1 MIELHDN
8 ECIRIGETYAIVGT
22 VEGMAALT
30 GIDPLEAADN
40 YRARKMS
47 LVWTTIA
54 PALGQGQAGHV
65 ERKRQHGNAVN
76 LRNGQAVKIEDRYYT
91 AGLTS
96 GRLPLIRLVPHNL
109 DEPGART

>member
-8 ECIRIGETYAIVGT
+8 DCIRIGETFAIVGT

-30 GIDPLEAADN
+30 GIDPQEAADN

-54 PALGQGQAGHV
+54 PTLGQGQPGHV
-65 ERKRQHGNAVN
+65 ERRRQHDNAVV
-76 LRNGQAVKIEDRYYT
+76 LRNGQAVQIADRYYT
-91 AGLTS
+91 AALT
-96 GRLPLIRLVPHNL
+96 GRLPLIRLVPHSL

>member
-8 ECIRIGETYAIVGT
+8 NCICISGTYAIVGT

-30 GIDPLEAADN
+30 GVNPQEAADN
-40 YRARKMS
+40 YRDRRMP

-54 PALGQGQAGHV
+54 PALIPGQPGHV
-65 ERKRQHGNAVN
+65 ERKRHHDNAVN

-91 AGLTS
+91 AALTS
-96 GRLPLIRLVPHNL
+96 GRLPTIRLVPHDL
-109 DEPGART
+109 DEAGART

>member
-8 ECIRIGETYAIVGT
+8 ECIRISETYAIIGT

-30 GIDPLEAADN
+30 GIAPQEAADN

-54 PALGQGQAGHV
+54 PALGQGQPGHV
-65 ERKRQHGNAVN
+65 ERRRQHDSAVN
-76 LRNGQAVKIEDRYYT
+76 LRNGQAVKIEDRFYT
-91 AGLTS
+91 AAVTS
-96 GRLPLIRLVPHNL
+96 GQLPMIRLVPHDL